1 MRPQLTL
8 LKAST
13 FLNRKYLFHDDESMN
28 FCHNRF
34 MARST
39 TEQKGKLLIIDDEN
53 DILEILADLLEDCA
67 SVILQA
73 RNGEEAIEL
82 LKSHRIDA
90 ILSDEKMPKKSGIEV
105 LRWLREHEYQT
116 PFIIHTGFGQKEVLK
131 EAQKWGV
138 FAVIDKPW
146 DERKLISTVE
156 KALRSG
162 VTL

>member
-1 MRPQLTL
+1 
-8 LKAST
+8 
-13 FLNRKYLFHDDESMN
+13 MN

-34 MARST
+34 MARASE
-39 TEQKGKLLIIDDEN
+39 EQKGKLLIIDDEN
-53 DILEILADLLEDCA
+53 DILEILADLLEGCA
-67 SVILQA
+67 SDILQA

-105 LRWLREHEYQT
+105 LRWLREHQYKT

-156 KALRSG
+156 EALRSG
-162 VTL
+162 VSL

>member
-1 MRPQLTL
+1 
-8 LKAST
+8 
-13 FLNRKYLFHDDESMN
+13 
-28 FCHNRF
+28 
-34 MARST
+34 MARASE
-39 TEQKGKLLIIDDEN
+39 EQKGKLLIIDDEN
-53 DILEILADLLEDCA
+53 DILEILADLLEGCA
-67 SVILQA
+67 SDILQA

-105 LRWLREHEYQT
+105 LRWLREHQYKT

-156 KALRSG
+156 EALRSG
-162 VTL
+162 VSL

>member
-1 MRPQLTL
+1 
-8 LKAST
+8 
-13 FLNRKYLFHDDESMN
+13 
-28 FCHNRF
+28 
-34 MARST
+34 MANAIE
-39 TEQKGKLLIIDDEN
+39 EQKGKLLIIDDEN

-67 SVILQA
+67 SDILQA

-105 LRWLREHEYQT
+105 LRWLREHEYKT
-116 PFIIHTGFGQKEVLK
+116 PFIIHTGFGQKEILK

-156 KALRSG
+156 QALRSG

>member
-1 MRPQLTL
+1 
-8 LKAST
+8 
-13 FLNRKYLFHDDESMN
+13 
-28 FCHNRF
+28 
-34 MARST
+34 MARASE
-39 TEQKGKLLIIDDEN
+39 EQKGKLLIIDDEN
-53 DILEILADLLEDCA
+53 DILEILADLLEGCA
-67 SVILQA
+67 SDILQA

-105 LRWLREHEYQT
+105 LRWLREHKYKT

-156 KALRSG
+156 EALRSG
-162 VTL
+162 VSL